1 MGSKESSPIGIFDS
15 GIGGLTV
22 AKAVMEALPAED
34 IIYFGDTA
42 RVPYGIKSKET
53 IQKYSAEITRF
64 LVSMNVKMVIIA
76 CNSVSAVAKEVVTE
90 AAGEL
95 PVLNVIDAGTKA
107 AIQTGKNQ
115 IGVIGTLATV
125 NSGAYKRE
133 LLKRDDSLIVKS
145 KACPML
151 VPLAEEGWTDNEV
164 ALKTLSI
171 YLNGFKNNGV
181 EALILGCTHYP
192 LFKNSIKKVFDDR
205 DIEII
210 DSADAVARAARSRL
224 KKTSMLNTQD
234 KSGNLSCFVSDHPQ
248 RFRELAER
256 FLGREIP
263 DIYIKHLQE

>member
-1 MGSKESSPIGIFDS
+1 
-15 GIGGLTV
+15 
-22 AKAVMEALPAED
+22 
-34 IIYFGDTA
+34 
-42 RVPYGIKSKET
+42 
-53 IQKYSAEITRF
+53 
-64 LVSMNVKMVIIA
+64 
-76 CNSVSAVAKEVVTE
+76 
-90 AAGEL
+90 
-95 PVLNVIDAGTKA
+95 
-107 AIQTGKNQ
+107 
-115 IGVIGTLATV
+115 
-125 NSGAYKRE
+125 
-133 LLKRDDSLIVKS
+133 
-145 KACPML
+145 ML

-192 LFKNSIKKVFDDR
+192 LFKSSIKKVFDDR

-256 FLGREIP
+256 FLGREVP